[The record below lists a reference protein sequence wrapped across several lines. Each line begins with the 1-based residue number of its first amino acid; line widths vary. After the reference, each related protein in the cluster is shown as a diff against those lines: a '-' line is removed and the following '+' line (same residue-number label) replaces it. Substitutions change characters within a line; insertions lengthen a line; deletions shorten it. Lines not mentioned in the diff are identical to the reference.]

1 MLRGRLLD
9 WRDLVSRRKAA
20 MRDYQPLASISLA
33 ASGACTL
40 THPSANPVTLDSPA
54 LEVMTDLSKVAAVM
68 IDPSASVTAA
78 NDYMIARAVRSL
90 FVTAA
95 DGRLVGLITT
105 TDILGERP
113 VRVVHARGIS
123 RNELVVSDVMT
134 PVDSL
139 VAMRIG
145 DVRAAKVGHIIAS
158 LKQAGRH
165 HELVAE
171 TLAGGKTCIRGIFSA
186 SQIARQLGV
195 PLQISE
201 LARTFAEIEEA
212 LTVSR

>member
-1 MLRGRLLD
+1 
-9 WRDLVSRRKAA
+9 
-20 MRDYQPLASISLA
+20 MRDYQPLALTSLA
-33 ASGACTL
+33 ASGACML
-40 THPSANPVTLDSPA
+40 AYPSANAVTLDSPA
-54 LEVMTDLSKVAAVM
+54 LEVMTDLSKVAAAT
-68 IDPSASVTAA
+68 IEPSALVTAA
-78 NDYMIARAVRSL
+78 NEHMVARAVRSL
-90 FVTAA
+90 FVIAP
-95 DGRLVGLITT
+95 DGRLLGLVTT

-113 VRVVHARGIS
+113 VRVMHSRGAS

-139 VAMRIG
+139 VAMRIE
-145 DVRAAKVGHIIAS
+145 DVRAAKVGHIVAS

-195 PLQISE
+195 PLQITE

>member
-1 MLRGRLLD
+1 
-9 WRDLVSRRKAA
+9 
-20 MRDYQPLASISLA
+20 MRDYQPLASTSLA

-40 THPSANPVTLDSPA
+40 AQPLANAVTLDSPA
-54 LEVMTDLSKVAAVM
+54 LEVMTDLSKVAAVT
-68 IDPSASVTAA
+68 IEPSALVTVA
-78 NDYMIARAVRSL
+78 NEYMVVRAVRSL
-90 FVTAA
+90 FVTAP
-95 DGRLVGLITT
+95 DGRLVGLVTT

-113 VRVVHARGIS
+113 LRAMHSRGVP

-139 VAMRIG
+139 VAMRIE
-145 DVRAAKVGHIIAS
+145 DVRAAKVGHIVAS

-171 TLAGGKTCIRGIFSA
+171 RLAAGTTSIRGIFSA

-195 PLQISE
+195 PLQITE

>member
-1 MLRGRLLD
+1 
-9 WRDLVSRRKAA
+9 

-33 ASGACTL
+33 ASGAWAL
-40 THPSANPVTLDSPA
+40 AQPLANAVTLDSPA
-54 LEVMTDLSKVAAVM
+54 LEVMTDLSEVAAVT
-68 IDPSASVTAA
+68 IEPSALVTVA
-78 NDYMIARAVRSL
+78 NEYMVVRAVRSL
-90 FVTAA
+90 FVTAP
-95 DGRLVGLITT
+95 DGHLVGLVTT

-113 VRVVHARGIS
+113 LRAMHSRGVS

-139 VAMRIG
+139 VAMRIE
-145 DVRAAKVGHIIAS
+145 DVRAAKVGHIVAS

-171 TLAGGKTCIRGIFSA
+171 RLAGGKTCIRGIFSA

-195 PLQISE
+195 PLQITE

>member
-1 MLRGRLLD
+1 
-9 WRDLVSRRKAA
+9 

-33 ASGACTL
+33 RSSVCALA
-40 THPSANPVTLDSPA
+40 HPAPNPVTLDSPA
-54 LEVMTDLSKVAAVM
+54 IDVMTDLTKVAAVT
-68 IDPSASVTAA
+68 IEPSAPVVAA
-78 NDYMIARAVRSL
+78 NEYMIARAVRSL
-90 FVTAA
+90 FVTAP
-95 DGRLVGLITT
+95 DGRVLGLVTT

-113 VRVVHARGIS
+113 VRVSHARGVK

-134 PVDSL
+134 PIEAV
-139 VAMRIG
+139 VAMRME
-145 DVRAAKVGHIIAS
+145 DVRAAKVGHIVAS

-171 TLAGGKTCIRGIFSA
+171 MHASGQARIRGIFSA

-212 LTVSR
+212 LGAGR

>member
-1 MLRGRLLD
+1 
-9 WRDLVSRRKAA
+9 
-20 MRDYQPLASISLA
+20 
-33 ASGACTL
+33 
-40 THPSANPVTLDSPA
+40 
-54 LEVMTDLSKVAAVM
+54 
-68 IDPSASVTAA
+68 
-78 NDYMIARAVRSL
+78 VRSL
-90 FVTAA
+90 FVTAP
-95 DGRLVGLITT
+95 DGHLVGLVTT

-113 VRVVHARGIS
+113 LRAMHSRGVS

-139 VAMRIG
+139 VAMRIE
-145 DVRAAKVGHIIAS
+145 DVRAAKVGHIVAS

-171 TLAGGKTCIRGIFSA
+171 RLTDGKTCIRGIFSA

-195 PLQISE
+195 PLQITE

>member
-1 MLRGRLLD
+1 
-9 WRDLVSRRKAA
+9 
-20 MRDYQPLASISLA
+20 MRDYQPIALISLA
-33 ASGACTL
+33 ETAACTL
-40 THPSANPVTLDSPA
+40 AQPASNPVTLDSPA
-54 LEVMTDLSKVAAVM
+54 LEVMTDLSKVAAVT
-68 IDPSASVTAA
+68 IEPSASVNSA

-90 FVTAA
+90 FVTAS
-95 DGRLVGLITT
+95 DGRVLGLVTT

-113 VRVVHARGIS
+113 VRVSHARGVR

-134 PVDSL
+134 PIDAI
-139 VAMRIG
+139 VAMRME
-145 DVRAAKVGHIIAS
+145 DVRAAKVGHVVAS

-171 TLAGGKTCIRGIFSA
+171 MRPGAGMQIRGIFSA

-195 PLQISE
+195 PLQIAE

-212 LTVSR
+212 LGAGR

>member
-1 MLRGRLLD
+1 
-9 WRDLVSRRKAA
+9 
-20 MRDYQPLASISLA
+20 MRDYQPMASFSLA
-33 ASGACTL
+33 QSGACAL
-40 THPSANPVTLDSPA
+40 TRPAPNTVTLDSPA
-54 LEVMTDLSKVAAVM
+54 LDVMTDLAQVAAVT
-68 IDPSASVTAA
+68 IDPGVSIQAA

-95 DGRLVGLITT
+95 DGHVVGLVTT

-113 VRVVHARGIS
+113 VRVSHARGVK

-134 PVDSL
+134 PIESV
-139 VAMRIG
+139 VAMRIE
-145 DVRAAKVGHIIAS
+145 DVRAAKVGHVVAS

-171 TLAGGKTCIRGIFSA
+171 IQPKGPARIRGIFSA

-195 PLQISE
+195 PLQITE
-201 LARTFAEIEEA
+201 LASTFAEIEQA
-212 LTVSR
+212 LTESR